1 MLNPVQIYLSLRIF
15 HQIVDNWA
23 DGGDQ
28 ALVLLTAETLERR
41 ADVGSDG
48 PLSQSSS

>member
-1 MLNPVQIYLSLRIF
+1 MNPVQIYLSLRIF

-28 ALVLLTAETLERR
+28 ALVLTAETLERRR